1 MAESERDWTKP
12 AARALSKEDCFEME
26 RGRYQDFY
34 VGVRDWLA
42 GDGPPPVDPA
52 DSVDGLR
59 VLEAA
64 RRSAAMGDA
73 VEVR

>member
-1 MAESERDWTKP
+1 MR
-12 AARALSKEDCFEME
+12 LE
-26 RGRYQDFY
+26 RGRYPAFY
-34 VGVRDWLA
+34 EGVRDWLA
-42 GDGPPPVDPA
+42 GDAPPPVDPA
-52 DSVDGLR
+52 DSLDGLR